1 MRITRRGFLGCVA
14 GSLTAGLSLDLG
26 WPVDARPRRVLLDL
40 REQCGLRES
49 VAGYESAL
57 AGLGAEVPSHCT
69 PLIVPAAL
77 DIPPPAVRA
86 ILSRLRT
93 GATVLLESGAGFA
106 TARDFRAHRAVLRDR
121 LGVHIEAPVRVWPC
135 RLGDAMPRATRT
147 SVSTRGDEPSPRHT
161 SANHMGMG
169 GSTNGRCTID
179 PCISA

>member
-1 MRITRRGFLGCVA
+1 MGITRRGFLGCVA
-14 GSLTAGLSLDLG
+14 GSPTAGLSLDLG
-26 WPVDARPRRVLLDL
+26 RPVDARPRRVLLDL
-40 REQCGLRES
+40 RTQCGLRES

-57 AGLGAEVPSHCT
+57 AALGAEVTSRCT

-121 LGVHIEAPVRVWPC
+121 LGPHRGAGAVMAQTGRAGNTVC
-135 RLGDAMPRATRT
+135 RLPLALEREDPRFQ
-147 SVSTRGDEPSPRHT
+147 P
-161 SANHMGMG
+161 G
-169 GSTNGRCTID
+169 GASGA
-179 PCISA
+179 PE